1 MDVVG
6 LWVCAYEGRE
16 NRFRAVGFGL
26 KAYFFPHK
34 ISSNL
39 GGGRNLRVT
48 PISHC
53 ALHSPNHTPTSLKPL
68 YVCSTL
74 KELSNDMRLVAVRGR
89 MGI

>member
-6 LWVCAYEGRE
+6 LCVCAYEGRE
-16 NRFRAVGFGL
+16 NRFRAVGILL
-26 KAYFFPHK
+26 KTFFFPHK

-39 GGGRNLRVT
+39 GGRATCG
-48 PISHC
+48 SHTNRTTHSTTQSTL
-53 ALHSPNHTPTSLKPL
+53 LHSPKPL

-74 KELSNDMRLVAVRGR
+74 KGLPNDMRLVAVRGR